1 MFGNIVDIIILG
13 YNYHLFSSADFFFL
27 ISRDTKIL
35 TLLFPILLFI
45 LYILDIKQ
53 DLSVVGRDHG
63 GGGGGYHT
71 HLRIALKRSLAIVIR
86 NMGVDSSG

>member
-1 MFGNIVDIIILG
+1 MLVWKHRRYYYLG

-45 LYILDIKQ
+45 LYILDIRQ

-63 GGGGGYHT
+63 GGGRGLSY
-71 HLRIALKRSLAIVIR
+71 SP
-86 NMGVDSSG
+86 